1 MKVTWEFCGG
11 LGGKDSAFSVGDLG
25 LIPGWGRSPGKV
37 NGYPLQCPGLEDSM
51 DRGAWQATVHG
62 VAKSWTRL
70 KQLITKVSRLKTDVD
85 SRTLTLT
92 YHCKVE
98 KGQL

>member
-1 MKVTWEFCGG
+1 MATHSSVLAWRIPWAEETGG
-11 LGGKDSAFSVGDLG
+11 LTA
-25 LIPGWGRSPGKV
+25 
-37 NGYPLQCPGLEDSM
+37 YE
-51 DRGAWQATVHG
+51 

-70 KQLITKVSRLKTDVD
+70 KQLITKFSRLKTDVD